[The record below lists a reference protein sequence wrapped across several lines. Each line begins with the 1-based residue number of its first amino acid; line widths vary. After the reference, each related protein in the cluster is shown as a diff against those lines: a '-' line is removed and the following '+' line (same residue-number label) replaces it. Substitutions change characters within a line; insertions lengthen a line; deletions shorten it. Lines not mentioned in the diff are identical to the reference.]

1 MRKREALYKILD
13 INTIWENNLLD
24 IHKKDNKIYSNETY
38 LSLANELIYCFHKRK
53 KIPYIY
59 WAILSNGKPP
69 ISLFNSKYMK
79 SINMYFDKLLE
90 IYDVKI
96 KVFIYEEGYSDIES
110 IVSSLHS

>member
-13 INTIWENNLLD
+13 INTIWKNNLLD
-24 IHKKDNKIYSNETY
+24 IHKKDNKVYSNETY
-38 LSLANELIYCFHKRK
+38 LSLANELIYCFHKQK
-53 KIPYIY
+53 NLPYLY
-59 WAILSNGKPP
+59 WAILSNGRPP
-69 ISLFNSKYMK
+69 ISLFNSKYIK